1 MGQIKKGVQIN
12 SAVAKET
19 AATGEELSAQAA
31 AFYDLAG
38 RFTLKDVT
46 R

>member
-1 MGQIKKGVQIN
+1 MGQIEKGVQIN

-31 AFYDLAG
+31 ALDHLAE

>member
-1 MGQIKKGVQIN
+1 MGQIEKGVRIN
-12 SAVAKET
+12 SAVAEEI

-31 AFYDLAG
+31 AFYDLAE